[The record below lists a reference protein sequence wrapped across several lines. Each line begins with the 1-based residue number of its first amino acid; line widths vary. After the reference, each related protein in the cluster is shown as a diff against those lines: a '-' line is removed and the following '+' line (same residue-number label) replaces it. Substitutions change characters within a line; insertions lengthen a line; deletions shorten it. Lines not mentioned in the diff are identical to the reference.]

1 MRPVPTVL
9 NQIHDCLATGS
20 AWCMNQRLGLG
31 LMIILDVTDTSAPG
45 LGTEAKV
52 GLCLEAGSGQR
63 EA

>member
-1 MRPVPTVL
+1 
-9 NQIHDCLATGS
+9 
-20 AWCMNQRLGLG
+20 MNQRLGLG